1 MIRNQWYVVLESNE
15 VRNRPVGVIRL
26 GEKLV
31 FWRDEAG
38 KVQAA
43 LDRCPHRGVALSA
56 GVIQH
61 EHLQCPFHGFEFD
74 STGKCVLIPANGSS
88 GVIPK
93 AMCLTTYPT
102 HEAHGYIWIWWG
114 NPVPADLPAPEFFD
128 NLDDTF
134 AYGSA
139 QDPWNAHYSRV
150 IENQLDVVHLPFIHR
165 NTIGRGNRTLVDGPV
180 VDWKGDKML
189 YTYVFNRVDDG
200 TPPRKPGELSPKAP
214 TSVHLE
220 FIFPNLWQNYI
231 SENVRILAA
240 FVPVDE
246 EHTILYLRF
255 YQNSLRLPLL
265 GQLFARL
272 AMPSNVYI
280 AHEDRR
286 VVVTQQPKA
295 SGLKI
300 GEILIQGDLP
310 VIEYR
315 RKRAALQNLAGQL
328 PEQIQEN
335 AMESERELEH
345 AHNI

>member
-15 VRNRPVGVIRL
+15 VGKRPIGVTRL

-31 FWRDEAG
+31 FWRDPAG
-38 KVQAA
+38 KVSAA
-43 LDRCPHRGVALSA
+43 VDRCPHRGVALSVGA
-56 GVIQH
+56 IEH

-74 STGKCVLIPANGSS
+74 TTGKCVLIPANGRS
-88 GVIPK
+88 GLIPT
-93 AMCLTTYPT
+93 AMRLNSYPT
-102 HEAHGYIWIWWG
+102 YEAHGFIWLWWG
-114 NPVPADLPAPEFFD
+114 SPAPADLPAPEFFD

-134 AYGSA
+134 IYGSA
-139 QDPWNAHYSRV
+139 RDPWNAHYSRV

-165 NTIGRGNRTLVDGPV
+165 NTIGRGSRTLVDGPV
-180 VDWKGDKML
+180 VEWKGDKML
-189 YTYVFNRVDDG
+189 YTYVFNRLDDG
-200 TPPRKPGELSPKAP
+200 TPPRKPSELSPKAAS
-214 TSVHLE
+214 SVHLE
-220 FIFPNLWQNYI
+220 FMFPNLWQNYI
-231 SENVRILAA
+231 SQNVRILAA

-246 EHTILYLRF
+246 ERTILYLRF
-255 YQNSLRLPLL
+255 YQNFMRLPLL

-315 RKRAALQNLAGQL
+315 RKRAALQNLAGQ
-328 PEQIQEN
+328 
-335 AMESERELEH
+335 A
-345 AHNI
+345 